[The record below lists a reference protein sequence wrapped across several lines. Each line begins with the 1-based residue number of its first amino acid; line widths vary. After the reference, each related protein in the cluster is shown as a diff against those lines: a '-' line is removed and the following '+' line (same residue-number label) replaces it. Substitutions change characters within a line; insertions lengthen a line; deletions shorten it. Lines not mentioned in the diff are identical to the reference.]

1 MIEKYYSEIALNNLI
16 QDSSLKQIHSGIEKY
31 TNDYFNFDFDPS
43 NPVVR
48 LHEPTFGADEI
59 KAAVNTLLSTKV
71 TSGKSVI
78 EFEESFSKKVKLN
91 NCVSSNSGSSAN
103 LLAVSSI
110 CNPDYKYHLNE
121 GDEVIVSALSWS
133 TTVWP
138 LIQNKLIPVIVDIDL
153 DTLNISIEE
162 VKKAINPKTKAIMP
176 VHVYGNPCNMSELI
190 SICKENNL
198 VLIEDCCEALGAE
211 YDNEPVGTIGNV
223 GTFSFYFSH
232 HITTLEGGIT
242 VTDDDNLAELMRIIR
257 AHGWVRDMKNSKI
270 YSDQFRDFDERFL
283 FVNLG
288 YNLRL
293 TELQANFGLNQI
305 NKLDGIV
312 NKRRNN
318 TNMYKK
324 KLTVFSNEFSFQQE
338 TKNSKSSCFG
348 FPIILKK
355 TSNVDLNNFTSFLNK
370 NKIESRPIICGNIAK
385 QPAMKKFPHITLGDL
400 SNSNYVMQNSFS
412 IGNHQNIN
420 EQSIDYVASKIQ
432 EFLDN

>member
-78 EFEESFSKKVKLN
+78 EFEESFSKKVKLSK
-91 NCVSSNSGSSAN
+91 CVSSNSGSSAN

-110 CNPDYKYHLNE
+110 CNPDYKYHLKK

-211 YDNEPVGTIGNV
+211 YNNEPVGTLGSV

-324 KLTVFSNEFSFQQE
+324 KLTEFNNEFSFQQE

-348 FPIILKK
+348 FPIILKN